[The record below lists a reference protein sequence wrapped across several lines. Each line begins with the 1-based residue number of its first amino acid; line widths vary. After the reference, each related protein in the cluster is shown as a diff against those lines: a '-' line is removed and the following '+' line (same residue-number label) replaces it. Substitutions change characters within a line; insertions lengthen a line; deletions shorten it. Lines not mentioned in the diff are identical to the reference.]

1 MSLDQVDWGT
11 VENGVSRQHLRVNR
25 FGFAEYEDMIEISRN
40 VDISELEGV
49 LASIVEFALSEEF
62 DLLDSLSDGAQS
74 DFMVPLGMS
83 ARMLSSGNY
92 SEMEF
97 LSAACT
103 VRYCAEPHLS
113 EFPDE
118 LVQMLYRLPR

>member
-1 MSLDQVDWGT
+1 M
-11 VENGVSRQHLRVNR
+11 SRQHLRVNR

-40 VDISELEGV
+40 VDISELKGA
-49 LASIVEFALSEEF
+49 LKSIVEFALSEDS

-83 ARMLSSGNY
+83 ARMLSSGDY
-92 SEMEF
+92 SEMEL

-118 LVQMLYRLPR
+118 LAQMLSRLPR

>member
-1 MSLDQVDWGT
+1 MS
-11 VENGVSRQHLRVNR
+11 RRHLRVNR
-25 FGFAEYEDMIEISRN
+25 FGFAEYEDMIEISRS
-40 VDISELEGV
+40 VDISELKGV
-49 LASIVEFALSEEF
+49 LDSIVEFVLSEDS
-62 DLLDSLSDGAQS
+62 DLIDSLSDGAQS

-83 ARMLSSGNY
+83 ARMLSGGDY

-103 VRYCAEPHLS
+103 VRYCAEPHFS

-118 LVQMLYRLPR
+118 LVRMLSRLPR

>member
-1 MSLDQVDWGT
+1 
-11 VENGVSRQHLRVNR
+11 
-25 FGFAEYEDMIEISRN
+25 MIEISRN
-40 VDISELEGV
+40 VDISELESILG
-49 LASIVEFALSEEF
+49 SIVEFALSEES
-62 DLLDSLSDGAQS
+62 DLLDSLSEGAQS

-83 ARMLSSGNY
+83 ARMLASRDY

-103 VRYCAEPHLS
+103 VRYCAELHLS

-118 LVQMLYRLPR
+118 LVQMLSRLPR

>member
-1 MSLDQVDWGT
+1 M
-11 VENGVSRQHLRVNR
+11 NR
-25 FGFAEYEDMIEISRN
+25 FGFAEYDDMIEISRN
-40 VDISELEGV
+40 VDISELKGA
-49 LASIVEFALSEEF
+49 LKSIVEFALSEDS

-83 ARMLSSGNY
+83 ARMLSSGDY
-92 SEMEF
+92 SEMEL

-103 VRYCAEPHLS
+103 VRYCAEPHLP

-118 LVQMLYRLPR
+118 LAQMLSRLPR